1 MYRHTVV
8 FDDQL
13 AKRIARKAKQKKLT
27 KAAYIRDLVTLGLA
41 QEKGKIKDSNTYQTS
56 KKYDKVLLTA
66 MLETA
71 YNCSAFLGSPAMDNA
86 KKQALLEAGSVR
98 LSV

>member
-1 MYRHTVV
+1 
-8 FDDQL
+8 
-13 AKRIARKAKQKKLT
+13 
-27 KAAYIRDLVTLGLA
+27 LA

-86 KKQALLEAGSVR
+86 KKQALLKAS
-98 LSV
+98 

>member
-1 MYRHTVV
+1 M
-8 FDDQL
+8 
-13 AKRIARKAKQKKLT
+13 T
-27 KAAYIRDLVTLGLA
+27 KAAYIRHLVTLGLA

-86 KKQALLEAGSVR
+86 KKQALLEASREKADDTVTR
-98 LSV
+98 LFDELDETTNKT